1 MREGLWRGRPYHE
14 GGPTDW
20 ARSFDL
26 ADWGIF
32 LAREGGQPVAGA
44 ALAAGP
50 AGAPVYPMD
59 RFRREDLAVL
69 WDIRVHPEHRR
80 RRIGTRLFRYA
91 VDWAWSKGLGQ
102 LGAET

>member
-1 MREGLWRGRPYHE
+1 
-14 GGPTDW
+14 
-20 ARSFDL
+20 
-26 ADWGIF
+26 
-32 LAREGGQPVAGA
+32 
-44 ALAAGP
+44 
-50 AGAPVYPMD
+50 MD